1 MKFCRQ
7 PNGKFLKYSSV
18 SDTIEEINI
27 DEKQLLEEV
36 IKEMAW
42 TIQDRYR
49 QLLEL
54 PNGAYFDDV
63 LSLKPASD
71 IRKSSRK
78 EWIEL
83 FARCGASKGQLQ
95 EVEDSIDSY
104 ISDLKE
110 ELEDLLNEQALDGE
124 DEREKE
130 MLERQ
135 INGLS
140 RKEEV
145 E

>member
-36 IKEMAW
+36 IEDMAW
-42 TIQDRYR
+42 TISDRYHK
-49 QLLEL
+49 LLEL

-63 LSLKPASD
+63 LSLRPASD
-71 IRKSSRK
+71 KRKFSRK
-78 EWIEL
+78 KWIEL
-83 FARCGASKGQLQ
+83 FARCGASGAQLK
-95 EVEDSIDSY
+95 EVEGSIDSY
-104 ISDLKE
+104 ISYLKE
-110 ELEDLLNEQALDGE
+110 ELEDLLNEQILNDEGE
-124 DEREKE
+124 RAKE
-130 MLERQ
+130 ILERQ

>member
-42 TIQDRYR
+42 TISDRYR

-71 IRKSSRK
+71 NRKFSREK
-78 EWIEL
+78 WIEL
-83 FARCGASKGQLQ
+83 FARCGASRVQLQ
-95 EVEDSIDSY
+95 EVEGSIDSY

-110 ELEDLLNEQALDGE
+110 ELEDLLNEQTLDDE

-140 RKEEV
+140 RKEEK

>member
-18 SDTIEEINI
+18 SDTIEKINI
-27 DEKQLLEEV
+27 DETQLLEEV
-36 IKEMAW
+36 IKEMSW
-42 TIQDRYR
+42 TISDRYR

-71 IRKSSRK
+71 KRKFSREK
-78 EWIEL
+78 WIEL
-83 FARCGASKGQLQ
+83 FVRCGASGAQLQ
-95 EVEDSIDSY
+95 KVEGSIDEY

-110 ELEDLLNEQALDGE
+110 ELETLLNEQTLDDE

-130 MLERQ
+130 VLEQQ
-135 INGLS
+135 IDGLS
-140 RKEEV
+140 RK
-145 E
+145 